1 MRHSGTTPSNDE
13 GVWITDICTGFLHG
27 LCCFCTIHGW
37 RGADTSSFFLSIP
50 GCNTE
55 GGNRVNRPAQILAAM
70 FQGGGN
76 IPLLMPVMAGL
87 VARGHHLRI
96 LAGPGVRRS
105 RLPISENLTRRM
117 AASGAEVVPFQ
128 EPDRH
133 PHDRL
138 RPPRGLIGGWVPKQF
153 QTITYEAQTLAW
165 ASAWAE
171 NVTAELRRVPA
182 DIIVSDYVLLG
193 ALAAA
198 EAAGVPSV
206 ALMHAVAERPLPGVP
221 PYGPGWQPGLGLSG
235 KLRDAIGHFALNRL
249 YRRDG
254 LSLLNDARVALGLV
268 PLRSG
273 FEQYD
278 RAARVLML
286 VSSSFDFPARRL
298 PVNMQHVGTP
308 IEDSEAP
315 EWLSP
320 WFSSEARRPLVIVS
334 LSTLEQGQASL
345 LQRILL
351 ALGQL
356 DVHGL
361 VTLGPALDPGQ
372 FAAPPNVLLER
383 FVPHS
388 AVLPHA
394 DVLVTQ
400 CGIGTLT
407 KGLIHGVPLICVPL
421 LGDQP
426 DNAARVVARDAGIK
440 IPNDA
445 PADQISAAI
454 QRVLSDERFRTAARR
469 LGAAMARDGDAVDN
483 AVQAI
488 ERVL

>member
-1 MRHSGTTPSNDE
+1 
-13 GVWITDICTGFLHG
+13 
-27 LCCFCTIHGW
+27 
-37 RGADTSSFFLSIP
+37 
-50 GCNTE
+50 
-55 GGNRVNRPAQILAAM
+55 VNRPAQILAAM

-87 VARGHHLRI
+87 VAQGHHLRI
-96 LAGPGVRRS
+96 LAGPGVRPS
-105 RLPISENLTRRM
+105 RLPISESFRRRM

-133 PHDRL
+133 PYDRL
-138 RPPRGLIGGWVPKQF
+138 QPTRGLIGGWVPKQF
-153 QTITYEAQTLAW
+153 QTITGEARGLAW

-171 NVTAELRRVPA
+171 NVTAELRRAPA
-182 DIIVSDYVLLG
+182 DILVSDYVLLG

-221 PYGPGWQPGLGLSG
+221 PDGPGWQPGLGLSG
-235 KLRDAIGHFALNRL
+235 KLRDAIGHFVLNRL

-254 LSLLNDARVALGLV
+254 LSLLNDARVAHGLV

-278 RAARVLML
+278 RAALVLML
-286 VSSSFDFPARRL
+286 VSSSFDFPAKRL
-298 PVNMQHVGTP
+298 PANMQHVGTP
-308 IEDSEAP
+308 IDDSETP

-320 WFSSEARRPLVIVS
+320 WSYSKARRPLVLVS

-361 VTLGPALDPGQ
+361 VTLGPALDPAQ
-372 FAAPPNVLLER
+372 YAAPPNVLLER

-388 AVLPHA
+388 AVLPQA

-407 KGLIHGVPLICVPL
+407 KGLIHGVPLVCAPL
-421 LGDQP
+421 RADQP
-426 DNAARVVARDAGIK
+426 DNAARVVARGAGIK
-440 IPNDA
+440 ISKDA
-445 PADQISAAI
+445 PAEQISAAI
-454 QRVLSDERFRTAARR
+454 QRVLSDQRFRTAARR
-469 LGAAMARDGDAVDN
+469 LGDAMVRDGDAVEN

>member
-1 MRHSGTTPSNDE
+1 
-13 GVWITDICTGFLHG
+13 
-27 LCCFCTIHGW
+27 
-37 RGADTSSFFLSIP
+37 
-50 GCNTE
+50 
-55 GGNRVNRPAQILAAM
+55 
-70 FQGGGN
+70 
-76 IPLLMPVMAGL
+76 
-87 VARGHHLRI
+87 
-96 LAGPGVRRS
+96 
-105 RLPISENLTRRM
+105 
-117 AASGAEVVPFQ
+117 
-128 EPDRH
+128 
-133 PHDRL
+133 
-138 RPPRGLIGGWVPKQF
+138 
-153 QTITYEAQTLAW
+153 
-165 ASAWAE
+165 
-171 NVTAELRRVPA
+171 
-182 DIIVSDYVLLG
+182 
-193 ALAAA
+193 
-198 EAAGVPSV
+198 
-206 ALMHAVAERPLPGVP
+206 
-221 PYGPGWQPGLGLSG
+221 
-235 KLRDAIGHFALNRL
+235 L

-278 RAARVLML
+278 RAAHVLML

-320 WFSSEARRPLVIVS
+320 WPPSEARRPLVVVS

-345 LQRILL
+345 LHRILL

-372 FAAPPNVLLER
+372 FAAPANVILER

-388 AVLPHA
+388 AVLPQA

-407 KGLIHGVPLICVPL
+407 KALIHGVPLICVPL

-440 IPNDA
+440 ISNNA
-445 PADQISAAI
+445 PAAQISAAI
-454 QRVLSDERFRTAARR
+454 QRVLSDQRFRTAAQR
-469 LGAAMARDGDAVDN
+469 LGAAMARDGDAVEN

>member
-1 MRHSGTTPSNDE
+1 MGAKAVPDHH
-13 GVWITDICTGFLHG
+13 I
-27 LCCFCTIHGW
+27 
-37 RGADTSSFFLSIP
+37 RGA
-50 GCNTE
+50 N
-55 GGNRVNRPAQILAAM
+55 A
-70 FQGGGN
+70 
-76 IPLLMPVMAGL
+76 
-87 VARGHHLRI
+87 
-96 LAGPGVRRS
+96 
-105 RLPISENLTRRM
+105 
-117 AASGAEVVPFQ
+117 
-128 EPDRH
+128 
-133 PHDRL
+133 
-138 RPPRGLIGGWVPKQF
+138 
-153 QTITYEAQTLAW
+153 AW

-254 LSLLNDARVALGLV
+254 LSLLNDARVALGLI

-320 WFSSEARRPLVIVS
+320 WSSSEARRPLVIVS

-445 PADQISAAI
+445 PAEQISAAI
-454 QRVLSDERFRTAARR
+454 QRVLSDQRFRTAARR
-469 LGAAMARDGDAVDN
+469 LGAAMARDGDAVEN